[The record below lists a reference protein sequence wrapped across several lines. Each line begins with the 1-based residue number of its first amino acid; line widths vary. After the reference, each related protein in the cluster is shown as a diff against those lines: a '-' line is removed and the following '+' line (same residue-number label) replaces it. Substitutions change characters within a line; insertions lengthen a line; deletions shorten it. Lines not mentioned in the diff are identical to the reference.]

1 MLDKVDPPTIPDGYG
16 LSVGFYCLVE
26 AVRTIQLLVEGE
38 KSEKTEKPK
47 DKEVTQSEDKGKA
60 ADMTNG
66 ICLISGLQ
74 VNSQVTDQSPAHKKP
89 SKDKGDGNLYG

>member
-47 DKEVTQSEDKGKA
+47 EKEVTRSEDKGEA
-60 ADMTNG
+60 ADVTNG
-66 ICLISGLQ
+66 ICLISDLQ
-74 VNSQVTDQSPAHKKP
+74 VNFKDQSPAHKKT
-89 SKDKGDGNLYG
+89 LLR